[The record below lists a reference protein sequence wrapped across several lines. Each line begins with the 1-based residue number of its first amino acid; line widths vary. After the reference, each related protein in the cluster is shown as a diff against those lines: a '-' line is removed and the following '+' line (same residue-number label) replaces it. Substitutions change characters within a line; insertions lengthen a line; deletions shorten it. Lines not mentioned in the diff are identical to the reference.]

1 MRTEVAYV
9 GKKVR
14 VRQEHRILER
24 RGMVGEV
31 VGRYGGKST
40 WSWMC
45 ASRIDCVGCFG
56 PRTLRRSLLQFVVA
70 CADSSKLE
78 PLRQPCR

>member
-24 RGMVGEV
+24 RGMVGDV
-31 VGRYGGKST
+31 VGRYGGEEYVVVDVRFSD
-40 WSWMC
+40 
-45 ASRIDCVGCFG
+45 R
-56 PRTLRRSLLQFVVA
+56 LRWLFWPEDLEEV
-70 CADSSKLE
+70 SS
-78 PLRQPCR
+78 PVRGGMR